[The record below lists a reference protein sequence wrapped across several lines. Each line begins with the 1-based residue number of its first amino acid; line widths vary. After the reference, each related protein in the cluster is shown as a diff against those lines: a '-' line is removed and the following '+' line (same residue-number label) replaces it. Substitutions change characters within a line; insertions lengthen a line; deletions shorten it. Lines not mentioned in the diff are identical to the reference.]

1 MPTQTLGIA
10 LENSHIAL
18 VRLRG
23 HAKSYDV
30 TLALRERLPADD
42 DAAQQAAL
50 RLESVQ
56 RLVDAHGLRGDSVVV
71 SLPAHRGV
79 LRNLA
84 LPFRDL
90 RRIRQTIGFAL
101 DEHVPFEP
109 EELVVDFRR
118 LPVQTAPQQ
127 TRVLAAAMPKQ
138 DVAGSLA
145 LLTNAGLEPA
155 VLDLDVFSLADSAV
169 LGGGALPANTAV
181 LHVGGE
187 RALLTLMHD
196 GEPVFARNL
205 AQRLPDENGDLPD
218 TERLARQLQ
227 HTLFACEDTLQQAYE
242 PDLLLLAGCERE
254 ALSELAAALEES
266 TGIPSR
272 VWQHQAPAYH
282 PAGAAEEAGH
292 PGAHAVALGSALRG
306 LHRRFRGFNL
316 RRGEFAPHSNLR
328 ELRGKLVAL
337 GLLAGAVAA
346 LGLGNLYLQNHFKAQ
361 RLAQLQSGIA
371 EVFREIAPSA
381 RMVQPLAQAQ
391 ERMRELERRLRAFG
405 GLTGTQFSALQILR
419 EFSARVPASI
429 KVEVDNLTINDD
441 AVELS
446 ASAASYDNV
455 VSLQSALAASPLLGD
470 VTINN
475 TRQGANNTVQFRL
488 SLRAPNG
495 LKGTP

>member
-1 MPTQTLGIA
+1 MDT
-10 LENSHIAL
+10 
-18 VRLRG
+18 
-23 HAKSYDV
+23 
-30 TLALRERLPADD
+30 
-42 DAAQQAAL
+42 
-50 RLESVQ
+50 
-56 RLVDAHGLRGDSVVV
+56 HGLRGDTVVL

-118 LPVQTAPQQ
+118 LPGQTAPQQ
-127 TRVLAAAMPKQ
+127 AQVLAAAMPKP

-145 LLTNAGLEPA
+145 LLTDAGIEPA
-155 VLDLDVFSLADSAV
+155 VLDLDVFSLADTAV
-169 LGGGALPANTAV
+169 LGSGALPANTAI

-187 RALLTLMHD
+187 RALLTLMQD
-196 GEPVFARNL
+196 GEPVFARSL
-205 AQRLPDENGDLPD
+205 AQGTPADQGGLPEA
-218 TERLARQLQ
+218 ERLVRPLR
-227 HTLFACEDTLQQAYE
+227 HTLYACEDTLQQAYE
-242 PDLLLLAGCERE
+242 PHLLLFTGCERE
-254 ALSELAAALEES
+254 ALSGLAAAVEES

-272 VWQHQAPAYH
+272 VWQHQAPAYQ
-282 PAGAAEEAGH
+282 PAGGAEEGGRAA
-292 PGAHAVALGSALRG
+292 AHAVALGGALRG

-316 RRGEFAPHSNLR
+316 CRGEFAPHSSLR
-328 ELRGKLVAL
+328 ELRGRLVVL
-337 GLLAGAVAA
+337 GVLAGAVAA
-346 LGLGNLYLQNHFKAQ
+346 LGLGNLYVQNNFKAQ
-361 RLAQLQSGIA
+361 RLARLQNGIA

-391 ERMRELERRLRAFG
+391 ERMRELQRRLRAFG
-405 GLTGTQFSALQILR
+405 GLTGTQLSTLQILR

-429 KVEVDNLTINDD
+429 KVEVDSLTINDD
-441 AVELS
+441 ALELS

-455 VSLQSALAASPLLGD
+455 VSLQGALAASPLLDD

>member
-1 MPTQTLGIA
+1 MPTQALGIA
-10 LENSHIAL
+10 LEDSHIAL
-18 VRLRG
+18 VRLQG
-23 HAKSYDV
+23 HAKSYDI
-30 TLALRERLPADD
+30 TLALRERLPAAD

-50 RLESVQ
+50 RLESVK
-56 RLVDAHGLRGDSVVV
+56 RLVDTHGLRGDTVVV
-71 SLPAHRGV
+71 SLPAHRGA

-84 LPFRDL
+84 LPFRDQ
-90 RRIRQTIGFAL
+90 RRIRQTLGFAL

-118 LPVQTAPQQ
+118 LPVQAAPQQ
-127 TRVLAAAMPKQ
+127 AQVLAAAMPKQ
-138 DVAGSLA
+138 DVAGSLS
-145 LLTNAGLEPA
+145 LLSDAGLEPA
-155 VLDLDVFSLADSAV
+155 VFDLDVFSLADAAV
-169 LGGGALPANTAV
+169 LGSGALPANTAV
-181 LHVGGE
+181 LDVGGE
-187 RALLTLMHD
+187 RALLTLMQD
-196 GEPVFARNL
+196 GVPVFARSL
-205 AQRLPDENGDLPD
+205 AQGPAADEGSLPDA
-218 TERLARQLQ
+218 ERLVRPLR
-227 HTLFACEDTLQQAYE
+227 HTLYACEDSLQQAYE
-242 PDLLLLAGCERE
+242 PDLLLLAGGRRE
-254 ALSELAAALEES
+254 ALPELAAALAES

-272 VWQHQAPAYH
+272 VWQHQAAAYQ
-282 PAGAAEEAGH
+282 PAGSAGEAGRPH
-292 PGAHAVALGSALRG
+292 PHAVALGSALRG

-316 RRGEFAPHSNLR
+316 RRAEFAPHSNLR
-328 ELRGKLVAL
+328 ELRGRLVVL
-337 GLLAGAVAA
+337 GVLAGAVVA
-346 LGLGNLYLQNHFKAQ
+346 LGLGNLYVQNQFKAQ
-361 RLAQLQSGIA
+361 RLARLQNGIA

-391 ERMRELERRLRAFG
+391 ERMRELQRRLRAFG
-405 GLTGTQFSALQILR
+405 GLTGTQLSTLQILR

-455 VSLQSALAASPLLGD
+455 VSLQSALAASPLLDD

>member
-1 MPTQTLGIA
+1 MPTQALGIA
-10 LENSHIAL
+10 LEDSHIAL
-18 VRLRG
+18 VRLQG
-23 HAKSYDV
+23 HAKAYDI
-30 TLALRERLPADD
+30 TLALRERLPVDD

-50 RLESVQ
+50 RLESVK
-56 RLVDAHGLRGDSVVV
+56 RLVDAHGLRGHTVVV

-118 LPVQTAPQQ
+118 LPGQAGPQQ
-127 TRVLAAAMPKQ
+127 AQVLAAAMPKHE
-138 DVAGSLA
+138 VAGNLA
-145 LLTNAGLEPA
+145 LLTGAGLEPA
-155 VLDLDVFSLADSAV
+155 VLDLDVFSLADTAV
-169 LGGGALPANTAV
+169 LGGGALPANTAI
-181 LHVGGE
+181 LHVGGD
-187 RALLTLMHD
+187 RALLTLMQD
-196 GEPVFARNL
+196 GAPVFARSL
-205 AQRLPDENGDLPD
+205 AHGSTADEGSLPDA
-218 TERLARQLQ
+218 ERLVRPLR
-227 HTLFACEDTLQQAYE
+227 HTLYACEDTLQQAYE
-242 PDLLLLAGCERE
+242 PDLLLFTGGERQ
-254 ALSELAAALEES
+254 ALSGLAAAVEES

-272 VWQHQAPAYH
+272 VWQHQAPAYQ
-282 PAGAAEEAGH
+282 PAGGAEAAN
-292 PGAHAVALGSALRG
+292 PGAHPVALGGALRG
-306 LHRRFRGFNL
+306 LHRRIRGFNL
-316 RRGEFAPHSNLR
+316 CRGEFAPHSNLR
-328 ELRGKLVAL
+328 ELRGRLVVL
-337 GLLAGAVAA
+337 GVLAGAVAA
-346 LGLGNLYLQNHFKAQ
+346 LGLGNLYVQNNFKAQ
-361 RLAQLQSGIA
+361 RLAQVQNGIA

-391 ERMRELERRLRAFG
+391 ERMRELQRRLRAFG
-405 GLTGTQFSALQILR
+405 GLTGTQLSTLQILR

-429 KVEVDNLTINDD
+429 KVEVDSLTINDD

-455 VSLQSALAASPLLGD
+455 VSLQSALAASPLLDD